1 MFRSQLLVWSLISGL
16 IVIAPSFA
24 AEPAKSIDE
33 ADFSAEL
40 PRIPPLTPA
49 EAAKK
54 IIVKPGFHVE
64 QAAAEPLVNSPVAV
78 DWDED
83 GRMYVCEMRGYSEHR
98 DEGLS
103 RITLVE
109 DTNDDGF
116 YDRSTVFT
124 DKLLW
129 PTAVACWDGGVYIAD
144 APDIFYCK
152 DTNGDGR
159 TDVKEKVFTG
169 FATSNVQGLLN
180 SFHWT
185 LDNRIHGSSSTTGG
199 EIRRGDQPKGKLVNV
214 RGRDFSF
221 DPRQHDLR
229 LETGGG
235 QHGMSFDNWGRKFVC
250 SNSNHIQQ
258 VMAEDRYLGRNPF
271 LTTSSVTVSIAADG
285 PQAEVFRSSPVE
297 PWRIVRTR
305 LRVSGAVKGMVE
317 GGGRAA
323 GYFTGATGV
332 TIYRGDQFPSDL
344 HGIALIG
351 DVGSNLA
358 HRKRLTLNG
367 VQFTA
372 TRMDEQSEF
381 VASSDIWFRPA
392 QFANGPDGCLYILDV
407 CREVIEHPASIPP
420 MIKKHLDLDHGRDR
434 GRIYRVVPDG
444 VTHRKTP
451 KLSQASTAELVALL
465 EHPNAWHRD
474 TASRLLFTRKDSAA
488 VVPLRKLAASS
499 ASPLGRMH
507 ALYALDGLKQLD
519 AASIARALSDESPRV
534 REHAVRL
541 SERIGEPTADITAK
555 LLAMT
560 ADNDAQVRYQLA
572 FTLGQLP
579 AATARPGIIAL
590 MKRDYADRWQRTALL
605 SSLPLGAAD
614 VAVELLADEALRQ
627 STEGRTLLASLA
639 MQAALEADKTGP
651 RRIIA
656 AVDKLT
662 ASDNTIAL
670 VLVRGLSEGLARKGR
685 PLDEVFGSDSA
696 SGAND
701 IFRKL
706 LSTALATAGDDQR
719 PAKDRVEAIQT
730 LALAKFADVK
740 PLFAKLLDNRQAQEV
755 QQAALATLGK
765 YSDPGVGP
773 IVTSAWDTLSPRLK
787 TVAAETLVARPDR
800 IAALLDAI
808 EQGAVQAA
816 EIEPARITLLTSHR
830 DPAIKDRATKLFGS
844 LKLARRQ
851 EVVDAYRPALKLTGD
866 PAKGKLVFGKI
877 CAACHRVENVGH
889 EIGPSLTA
897 IKNRG
902 AEAILLNVLDP
913 SREVNPQF
921 VNYVLVTDDGRSLTG
936 MIASETATSV
946 TLKRAENQ
954 QDTVLRLNIEELR
967 STGLSIMPEGM
978 EKQIDQQTMAD
989 VIAYLMGLN

>member
-1 MFRSQLLVWSLISGL
+1 MLRLHALALSLACGFALLAQL
-16 IVIAPSFA
+16 PA
-24 AEPAKSIDE
+24 AEPAKSIDDV
-33 ADFSAEL
+33 DFSAEL

-54 IIVKPGFHVE
+54 ILVKPSFRVE

-124 DKLLW
+124 DKLFW
-129 PTAVACWDGGVYIAD
+129 PTAVTCWDGGVYIAD

-152 DTNGDGR
+152 DTDGDGKA
-159 TDVKEKVFTG
+159 DVKQKVFTG
-169 FATSNVQGLLN
+169 FSTSNVQGLLN

-199 EIRRGDQPKGKLVNV
+199 EIRLGDQPQGKVLNV

-221 DPRQHDLR
+221 DPRLNDLR
-229 LETGGG
+229 TETGGG

-271 LTTSSVTVSIAADG
+271 LTTSSATISIAADG

-358 HRKRLTLNG
+358 HRKKLTLNG
-367 VQFTA
+367 VQYTA
-372 TRMDEQSEF
+372 TRIDEQSEF
-381 VASSDIWFRPA
+381 VASTDIWFRPA

-434 GRIYRVVPDG
+434 GRIYRVVPEG

-451 KLSQASTAELVALL
+451 KLSKASTAELVALL

-488 VVPLRKLAASS
+488 IEPLRKLAASS

-507 ALYALDGLKQLD
+507 AMYALDGLKKLD
-519 AASIARALSDESPRV
+519 AAVVLKGLGDESPRV

-541 SERIGEPTADITAK
+541 AERVIDQSPDISAK

-560 ADNDAQVRYQLA
+560 DDADTQVRYQLA

-579 AATARPGIIAL
+579 AATARPAIIAL
-590 MKRDYADRWQRTALL
+590 MKRDYADRWMRTALL

-614 VAVELLADEALRQ
+614 VVTTLLADESLRQ
-627 STEGRTLLASLA
+627 STDGRSLLATLA
-639 MQAALEADKTGP
+639 TQSALEADKDGP
-651 RRIIA
+651 KRIIA
-656 AVDKLT
+656 TVDKLA

-685 PLDEVFGSDSA
+685 PLSEVFGGDSG
-696 SGAND
+696 SGAGD
-701 IFRKL
+701 IFRNL
-706 LSTALATAGDDQR
+706 LSTALNTAGDDKR
-719 PAKDRVEAIQT
+719 AIKDRVEAIQT
-730 LALAKFADVK
+730 LALANFADVK
-740 PLFAKLLDNRQAQEV
+740 ALFTRLLDNRQAQEV

-773 IVTSAWDTLSPRLK
+773 IVTASWETLSPRLK

-800 IAALLDAI
+800 IVALLDAI
-808 EQGAVQAA
+808 EKGTVQAA
-816 EIEPARITLLTSHR
+816 EIEPARISLLTSHR
-830 DPAIKDRATKLFGS
+830 DPAIKDRAAKLFGS

-851 EVVDAYRPALKLTGD
+851 EVVDTYRPALKLTGD
-866 PAKGKLVFGKI
+866 PVKGKLVFGKI

-921 VNYVLVTDDGRSLTG
+921 INYVLITDDGRSLTG